1 VHRWYPR
8 LVVALTL
15 TFLVL
20 AVADQPPSAALVLGG
35 AAVVMLACSVHH
47 TVLTLAVSE
56 RLRGIGGRSREH
68 RHVLTRTPAPRH
80 PDTPGR
86 ARPRAPGG
94 MIPVA

>member
-1 VHRWYPR
+1 MHRWYPR

-15 TFLVL
+15 AFLVL
-20 AVADQPPSAALVLGG
+20 AVADQPQSAALVLG
-35 AAVVMLACSVHH
+35 AAAAVMLACSVHSA
-47 TVLTLAVSE
+47 VLTLVVTE
-56 RLRGIGGRSREH
+56 RLRGIGGRARDH
-68 RHVLTRTPAPRH
+68 RQLLTRRPAPQH